1 MERVLAAGAGLTPKQ
16 RLRQSCLANHCL
28 QGPRGNLLAQDMERH
43 VDVAD
48 LPANIATVATMTCW
62 AGLAVRSEPVI
73 INYFKESAVGT
84 N

>member
-1 MERVLAAGAGLTPKQ
+1 
-16 RLRQSCLANHCL
+16 
-28 QGPRGNLLAQDMERH
+28 MERH